1 MTRLAIPA
9 LAILLTSCASPS
21 LPPLPESYDQP
32 AMRRIVEAEPF
43 VGPVQP
49 SPGKFI
55 AWDSDYPCFVDMA
68 TFANPN
74 EWQRVTNGVTGQWE
88 TPGPGL
94 YRVGVEAK

>member
-1 MTRLAIPA
+1 MTRLALPA
-9 LAILLTSCASPS
+9 LALCLTSCASPS
-21 LPPLPESYDQP
+21 MPPLPESYVGSLTARP
-32 AMRRIVEAEPF
+32 AF
-43 VGPVQP
+43 TGPVQP

-74 EWQRVTNGVTGQWE
+74 EWRRVTNGVTGQWL

-94 YRVGVEAK
+94 YRVGVEL